1 MDFAMKRFLLASGAL
16 AVVAASPA
24 LSFNFN
30 FASGTP
36 AQAQAAFITAGNQWS
51 ALFNDPITINYN
63 VGTVNSPGGFLAAAG
78 SNSQVISYTNVRNA
92 MIADAT
98 SAADIQANSTLAAGT
113 TFSAQSNYFSDI
125 GGSATLG
132 TVNLQLMDINRATAK
147 ALGLRPANDPG
158 LDATLTMNIAYSF
171 DYNPNDGIAAGSY
184 DFVGIAAHEIGH
196 ALGFV
201 SGVDYVDGLAAGS
214 NTSTQFAWASNLDLF
229 RFSGAGVRNLAA
241 GNAAKY
247 FSIDG
252 GLTTNTILFSNGVS
266 RGDGR
271 QASHWKDGLGIGI
284 MDPTAGQGE
293 LLAITANDI
302 TAMDVIGFNRTA
314 VPEPFS
320 MVAMGA
326 GLLVLARRRRK
337 N

>member
-1 MDFAMKRFLLASGAL
+1 MKRLLLTSVTL

-24 LSFNFN
+24 LTFNYN
-30 FASGTP
+30 FANDIP
-36 AQAQAAFITAGNQWS
+36 NHERMAFISAGSRWS
-51 ALFNDPITINYN
+51 ALFDDPITINLN
-63 VGTVNSPGGFLAAAG
+63 VERVNNPGGFLMAVLG
-78 SNSQVISYTNVRNA
+78 KSQANSYTDVRNA

-98 SAADIQANSTLAAGT
+98 SAADIQANSTLAAGA

-132 TVNLQLMDINRATAK
+132 TVNLQFLSMYHATAK

-158 LDATLTMNIAYSF
+158 LDATVTINTAHSF
-171 DYNPNDGIAAGSY
+171 DYNPSDGIASNSY
-184 DFVGIAAHEIGH
+184 DFVGVATHEIGH

-201 SGVDYVDGLAAGS
+201 SGVDYVDRLGAGA

-229 RFSGAGVRNLAA
+229 RYSGAGVRNLAA
-241 GNAAKY
+241 DNGAKY

-252 GLTTNTILFSNGVS
+252 GLTTNTLLFANGVS
-266 RGDGR
+266 RGDGQ
-271 QASHWKDGLGIGI
+271 QASHWKDNLGIGI
-284 MDPTAGQGE
+284 MDPTASRGE
-293 LLAITANDI
+293 LLAITAADI
-302 TAMDVIGFNRTA
+302 TAMDVIGYNLTA

-326 GLLVLARRRRK
+326 GLLALARRRRK